1 MKHAMNTLHRV
12 LAAALVAALLAGC
25 VPGAGPSSGA
35 LKSFKSDQPRQSAP
49 QVAEDD
55 ARALAA
61 GNNQFALD
69 LYQALGKE
77 KDNFFYSPFSI
88 SLALAMTYAG
98 ARGETQRQMA
108 ETLHFELP
116 GDRLHPA
123 FNALDQELARRK
135 DVEGGQGSDGKGF
148 RLNVANDIWGQQDY
162 TFLPE
167 FLDTLAVNYG
177 AGLRAVDFKSD
188 PDGVR
193 KAINDDIARKTEQ
206 RIKDLIPPGQID
218 TLTRLVLTN
227 AIYFNAAW
235 MHPFEKSL
243 TKDRPFTRLDGS
255 QVNVPMM
262 VMSGSERMLYAAG
275 NGYQAAAL
283 PYEGGKLSMLVL
295 VPDAGQFEAF
305 EDGLD
310 AAALE
315 SILSSMQFSGVHI
328 SMPKFQTESD
338 FSLSEALTGLGM
350 ADAFS
355 PDAADFSGMDGQ
367 KGSLYIGE
375 VIHKSF
381 VKVDEAGTEAAAAT
395 AVIMEA
401 TSAMI
406 EVTELTIDRPF
417 IYVIRDEPTNT
428 ILFVGR
434 VLDPAR

>member
-1 MKHAMNTLHRV
+1 MNTLHRV
-12 LAAALVAALLAGC
+12 LTFALVAALLAGC

-49 QVAEDD
+49 QVAEED

-69 LYQALGKE
+69 LYQALGKAQE
-77 KDNFFYSPFSI
+77 NFFYSPFSI

-123 FNALDQELARRK
+123 FNALDQELAARK
-135 DVEGGQGSDGKGF
+135 NVEGGQGADGKGF

-218 TLTRLVLTN
+218 ALTRLVLTN

-235 MHPFEKSL
+235 MNPFEKSL
-243 TKDRPFTRLDGS
+243 TEDQPFTRLDGS
-255 QVNVPMM
+255 QVSVPMM
-262 VMSGSERMLYAAG
+262 AMSGPEGMLYAEG
-275 NGYQAAAL
+275 DGYQAAAL

-305 EDGLD
+305 ESGLD

-315 SILSSMQFSGVHI
+315 RILSSMQFIGVKVA
-328 SMPKFQTESD
+328 MPKFQSESD
-338 FSLSEALTGLGM
+338 FSLSEALIGLGM
-350 ADAFS
+350 VDAFS
-355 PDAADFSGMDGQ
+355 EKADFSGMDGQ
-367 KGSLYIGE
+367 KGSLYIGD

-395 AVIMEA
+395 AVIMEV
-401 TSAMI
+401 TSAM
-406 EVTELTIDRPF
+406 VDYKELTVDRPF
-417 IYVIRDEPTNT
+417 IYMIRDEPTNT

-434 VLDPAR
+434 VLDPAQ

>member
-1 MKHAMNTLHRV
+1 MNTLHRV

-305 EDGLD
+305 EAGLD

-315 SILSSMQFSGVHI
+315 SILSSMQFIGVKAA
-328 SMPKFQTESD
+328 MPKFQTESD
-338 FSLSEALTGLGM
+338 FSLVDALSGLGM
-350 ADAFS
+350 VDAFS
-355 PDAADFSGMDGQ
+355 PSEADFSGMDGQ
-367 KGSLYIGE
+367 KGNLYIGD

-395 AVIMEA
+395 AVIMEV
-401 TSAMI
+401 TSAM
-406 EVTELTIDRPF
+406 VDYTELTVDRPF
-417 IYVIRDEPTNT
+417 IYMIRDEPTNT

>member
-1 MKHAMNTLHRV
+1 MNTLHRV